1 MATFIA
7 LKDPL
12 TILVTVFTKP
22 DNLIYDQKCSLFS
35 TLREPS
41 VNRKDLQDLTLV
53 EPPRDNPELDPLSVL
68 HLDN

>member
-7 LKDPL
+7 LRDPV
-12 TILVTVFTKP
+12 TMLVSVFTKP

-53 EPPRDNPELDPLSVL
+53 EPPRDYPELDPLAML